1 MARLTGSGSHGDHLR
16 LVLVEDDADYAELY
30 KFRLEQDG
38 YEVALAAD
46 GRTGLD
52 VIRQTRPDLVY
63 LDVRLPELGG
73 LEVLQALRAD
83 PSTAALP
90 VVVLSNY
97 DEAQL
102 REEGFQLGVLDWLVK
117 ADVTPAALARRTAT
131 WLHVEAQAEHL
142 GEASP
147 PGAYFG

>member
-1 MARLTGSGSHGDHLR
+1 MALPGGGSRADHR
-16 LVLVEDDADYAELY
+16 KVVLVEDDADYAELY
-30 KFRLEQDG
+30 RFRLEQDG

-46 GRTGLD
+46 GRAGLD

-63 LDVRLPELGG
+63 LDVRLPEMGG

-102 REEGFQLGVLDWLVK
+102 RDEGLELGVLDWLVK

-131 WLHVEAQAEHL
+131 WLHVEAQAERADR
-142 GEASP
+142 ASP